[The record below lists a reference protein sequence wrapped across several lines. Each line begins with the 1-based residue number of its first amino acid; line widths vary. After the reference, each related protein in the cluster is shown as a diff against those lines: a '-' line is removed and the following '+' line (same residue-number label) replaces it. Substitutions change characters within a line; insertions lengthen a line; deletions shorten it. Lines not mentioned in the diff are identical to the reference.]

1 MIEIQ
6 NIRHRIDG
14 ADILHPLSLSLPDR
28 QLIALIGPNGA
39 GKSTLLSLMARLQ
52 PLQEGDIVIDGKSV
66 RATPTRE
73 LAQHI
78 AIFQQHVHLMSRL
91 RVRELLMMARFPYH
105 RGWPKASDHAVCQ
118 RMIEAFNLQ
127 DLAERFLD
135 TLSGGQRQRALA
147 AMVFAQDTP
156 TILLDEPLNNLDM
169 RHARELMGI
178 LRRAVDEHGKRIVL
192 VLHDVNYAARYADY
206 VVALADG
213 HIRCHGPASA
223 VLTAE
228 HLSGLYQTP
237 VSTLEH
243 EHQRLCVYY

>member
-1 MIEIQ
+1 MIDIQ
-6 NIRHRIDG
+6 NIRHQIDG
-14 ADILHPLSLSLPDR
+14 VDILHPLSLTLPER

-39 GKSTLLSLMARLQ
+39 GKSTLLSLIARLQ
-52 PLQEGDIVIDGKSV
+52 PLQQGDIMIDGKSV
-66 RATPTRE
+66 RTTDTRE

-78 AIFQQHVHLMSRL
+78 AIFQQHIHLMSRL

-105 RGWPKASDHAVCQ
+105 QGWPKAHDRAVCQ
-118 RMIEAFNLQ
+118 RMIEAFSLQ
-127 DLAERFLD
+127 DMAERFLD

-169 RHARELMGI
+169 HHARELMGI
-178 LRRAVDEHGKRIVL
+178 LRNAVDAHGKRIIL
-192 VLHDVNYAARYADY
+192 VLHEVNYAARYADY
-206 VVALADG
+206 VVAMSHG
-213 HIRCHGPASA
+213 RIHCHGPAQE

-228 HLSGLYQTP
+228 TLSALYQTP

-243 EHQRLCVYY
+243 PSQRLCVYY